1 MVAKNY
7 LIGLVILAIAVA
19 ALGALYAMNNA
30 KLASLSS
37 EYETLKAKYANLQT
51 NYTNL
56 QTHFN
61 SLQSVYNVL
70 KINYTNLQTKHN
82 ILEVN
87 YTNLQSTYLNLQA
100 HHSSLQSQYDVLKT
114 NYTKL
119 QNQYNKTY
127 NEYQLLRSQ
136 YSTLQDQYNVLQARY
151 QQLETNYTNLKTLFE
166 TTRNNYKQL
175 MNGLAPFDNITVL
188 GRVES
193 GEAIPTHIFVPYGYN
208 ALVTLNMSSTK
219 TMNVYMWGGGRWIA
233 PVLWPSPVDITR
245 PTTSMFVLPP
255 GAYQLWLVSQ
265 ANNNNISLTVRT
277 VILRN
282 ITNYLDI
289 VERENTYVFTRTV
302 TGKPWNLPWDSIPI
316 IVPYGYNVTL
326 SIKITSNRPIQDISL
341 IQVSYNGT
349 TNYPQSLATNVQ
361 SYQAVRT
368 LAPGYYYYISLL
380 PTEGATVSVDIKPI
394 AITPIG

>member
-7 LIGLVILAIAVA
+7 LIGIVILAILVV

-56 QTHFN
+56 QTHYN
-61 SLQSVYNVL
+61 SLQSLYNAL
-70 KINYTNLQTKHN
+70 KINYTNLKTKHN
-82 ILEVN
+82 ILETN

-100 HHSSLQSQYDVLKT
+100 QYNSLQSQYNILKT

-119 QNQYNKTY
+119 QDQYNKTY
-127 NEYQLLRSQ
+127 NEHQLLRSQ
-136 YSTLQDQYNVLQARY
+136 YSTLQGQYDVLQARY

-166 TTRNNYKQL
+166 ITRNNYKQL
-175 MNGLAPFDNITVL
+175 INGLAPFDNITVQERIDSNEL
-188 GRVES
+188 YL
-193 GEAIPTHIFVPYGYN
+193 THIFVPYGYN

-219 TMNVYMWGGGRWIA
+219 TAYVFMWGGGRWIA
-233 PVLWPSPVDITR
+233 PVLWPVPSEITR
-245 PTTSMFVLPP
+245 PTTSTLILPP
-255 GAYQLWLVSQ
+255 GVYRLWLLSE
-265 ANNNNISLTVRT
+265 ADNNNIGLTVRT

-282 ITNYLDI
+282 LTNYLNV
-289 VERENTYVFTRTV
+289 VERENTYAFTRTV
-302 TGKPWNLPWDSIPI
+302 TGRPETLPWSDIPI
-316 IVPYGYNVTL
+316 IVPYGYNITL
-326 SIKITSNRPIQDISL
+326 SIKITSNRPIQSIYL

-349 TNYPQSLATNVQ
+349 TNYSQTLATNVQ

-368 LAPGYYYYISLL
+368 LAPGYYYYIAIL

-394 AITPIG
+394 AIKPIG

>member
-7 LIGLVILAIAVA
+7 LIGIVILAILVV

-56 QTHFN
+56 QTNFN
-61 SLQSVYNVL
+61 SLQSLYNAL
-70 KINYTNLQTKHN
+70 KINYTNLQTKYN
-82 ILEVN
+82 ILEIN
-87 YTNLQSTYLNLQA
+87 YTNLQSTHLNLQA
-100 HHSSLQSQYDVLKT
+100 QYNSLQSQYNILKT

-127 NEYQLLRSQ
+127 NEHQLLRSQ

-166 TTRNNYKQL
+166 ITRNNYKQL
-175 MNGLAPFDNITVL
+175 MNGLAPFDNITVQE
-188 GRVES
+188 RRDS
-193 GEAIPTHIFVPYGYN
+193 NEAYLTNIFVPYGYN

-219 TMNVYMWGGGRWIA
+219 TMNVFMWGGGRWIA

-245 PTTSMFVLPP
+245 PTTSIFILPP
-255 GAYQLWLVSQ
+255 GVYELWLVSQ
-265 ANNNNISLTVRT
+265 ADNNILSLTVRT

-282 ITNYLDI
+282 ITNYLNI
-289 VERENTYVFTRTV
+289 VERENTYAFTRTV
-302 TGKPWNLPWDSIPI
+302 TGRPETLPWSTIPI

-326 SIKITSNRPIQDISL
+326 SIKITSNRPIQSISL

-349 TNYPQSLATNVQ
+349 TNYSQALATNVQ

-368 LAPGYYYYISLL
+368 LAPGYHYYIDIL

-394 AITPIG
+394 AIKPIG

>member
-7 LIGLVILAIAVA
+7 LIGLVILAIAAA

-30 KLASLSS
+30 KLASLSN
-37 EYETLKAKYANLQT
+37 EYETLKLKYANLQT

-61 SLQSVYNVL
+61 SLQSLYNAL

-82 ILEVN
+82 ILETN
-87 YTNLQSTYLNLQA
+87 HTNLKSTYLNLQA
-100 HHSSLQSQYDVLKT
+100 QYNSLQSQYNILKT

-119 QNQYNKTY
+119 QDQYNKTY
-127 NEYQLLRSQ
+127 NEHQLLRSQ
-136 YSTLQDQYNVLQARY
+136 YSTLQGQYNVLQARY

-166 TTRNNYKQL
+166 ITRNNYKQL
-175 MNGLAPFDNITVL
+175 MNGLAPFNNITVQV
-188 GRVES
+188 RRDS
-193 GEAIPTHIFVPYGYN
+193 GVAFPTYIFVPYGYN

-219 TMNVYMWGGGRWIA
+219 TASAFMWGGGRWIA
-233 PVLWPSPVDITR
+233 PLLWPMPFDITG
-245 PTTSMFVLPP
+245 PTVLTLILPP
-255 GAYQLWLVSQ
+255 GIYRLWLVSR
-265 ANNNNISLTVRT
+265 ADNNILSLTVTT

-282 ITNYLDI
+282 ITNYLNV
-289 VERENTYVFTRTV
+289 VERENTYSFTRTV
-302 TGKPWNLPWDSIPI
+302 TGRPETLPWSDIPI

-326 SIKITSNRPIQDISL
+326 SIKITSNRPIQSISL

-349 TNYPQSLATNVQ
+349 TNYPQTLATNVQ

-368 LAPGYYYYISLL
+368 LAPGYYYYIAIL

-394 AITPIG
+394 AITPVG

>member
-61 SLQSVYNVL
+61 SLQSLYNAL

-82 ILEVN
+82 ILETN

-100 HHSSLQSQYDVLKT
+100 QYNSLQSQYDVLKT

-119 QNQYNKTY
+119 QAQYNKTY
-127 NEYQLLRSQ
+127 NEHQLLRSQ
-136 YSTLQDQYNVLQARY
+136 YSTLHGQYNVLQARY

-166 TTRNNYKQL
+166 ITRNNYKQL
-175 MNGLAPFDNITVL
+175 MNGLAPFNNITVQK
-188 GRVES
+188 RRDS
-193 GEAIPTHIFVPYGYN
+193 GGAYPTYIFVPYGYN

-219 TMNVYMWGGGRWIA
+219 TASAFMWGGESSIA
-233 PVLWPSPVDITR
+233 PLLWPMPFDITR
-245 PTTSMFVLPP
+245 PTVLTLILPP
-255 GAYQLWLVSQ
+255 GIYQLWLVSR
-265 ANNNNISLTVRT
+265 ADNNDISLTVRT

-282 ITNYLDI
+282 ITNYI
-289 VERENTYVFTRTV
+289 NVVERENTYAFTKTV
-302 TGKPWNLPWDSIPI
+302 TGRPETLPWSDIPI

-326 SIKITSNRPIQDISL
+326 SIKITSNKPIQSISL

-349 TNYPQSLATNVQ
+349 TNYSQTLATNVQ

-368 LAPGYYYYISLL
+368 LAPGYYYYIAIL

>member
-7 LIGLVILAIAVA
+7 LIGIVILAILVV

-56 QTHFN
+56 QTNFN
-61 SLQSVYNVL
+61 SLQSLYNAL
-70 KINYTNLQTKHN
+70 KINYTNLKTKHN
-82 ILEVN
+82 ILETN

-100 HHSSLQSQYDVLKT
+100 QYNSLQSQYNILKT

-136 YSTLQDQYNVLQARY
+136 YSTLQGQNNVLQARY
-151 QQLETNYTNLKTLFE
+151 QQLETNYTNLKTLLE
-166 TTRNNYKQL
+166 ITRNNYKQL
-175 MNGLAPFDNITVL
+175 MNGLTPFNNITVQERIDSNEL
-188 GRVES
+188 YL
-193 GEAIPTHIFVPYGYN
+193 THIFVPYGYN
-208 ALVTLNMSSTK
+208 ALVILNISSTR
-219 TMNVYMWGGGRWIA
+219 TMNVFMWGGGRWIA
-233 PVLWPSPVDITR
+233 PVLWPVPSEITG
-245 PTTSMFVLPP
+245 PTTSTLILPP
-255 GAYQLWLVSQ
+255 GVYRLWLLSR
-265 ANNNNISLTVRT
+265 ADNNNIGLTVRT

-289 VERENTYVFTRTV
+289 VERENIYAFTKTV
-302 TGKPWNLPWDSIPI
+302 TGRPETLPWRMIPI
-316 IVPYGYNVTL
+316 IVPYGYNITL
-326 SIKITSNRPIQDISL
+326 SIKITSNRPIQSISL

-349 TNYPQSLATNVQ
+349 TNYSQTLATNVQ
-361 SYQAVRT
+361 SYQAVRA
-368 LAPGYYYYISLL
+368 LAPGYYYYIWLL